1 MDSRVSIPAARSRRG
16 ILASLL
22 MALGLA
28 GQAAPA
34 SAEPPMWVIKDRD
47 STIYL
52 FGTVHLLDPNI
63 QWRTERV
70 QKAVDDARQ
79 LWVEVAIPPGG
90 EMQLAMSM
98 LQRAMSPGQPL
109 SGRLNEAERAQL
121 KKMLARSP
129 EGAAL
134 GMVVEMTRPWFA
146 TVMLGVMPLMSA
158 GYDAASGADT
168 VLTKIAREQGDE
180 IIGLETAEQQIEWIA
195 SGTDEEQLAALKTLL
210 AIPDAEF
217 DAMMQGM
224 DDGVRAWMRGDQKPL
239 EKVTEDWRTGKDEVT
254 SAGMSYELMIVQRN
268 ENWAQQIEKLLA
280 GEGVAFVAVGA
291 GHLVGRDSLQSK
303 LAARGIRATPY

>member
-1 MDSRVSIPAARSRRG
+1 
-16 ILASLL
+16 
-22 MALGLA
+22 
-28 GQAAPA
+28 
-34 SAEPPMWVIKDRD
+34 DRD

-98 LQRAMSPGQPL
+98 LQRAMAPGQPL

-134 GMVVEMTRPWFA
+134 GMVVEMTRP
-146 TVMLGVMPLMSA
+146 
-158 GYDAASGADT
+158 
-168 VLTKIAREQGDE
+168 
-180 IIGLETAEQQIEWIA
+180 
-195 SGTDEEQLAALKTLL
+195 
-210 AIPDAEF
+210 
-217 DAMMQGM
+217 
-224 DDGVRAWMRGDQKPL
+224 
-239 EKVTEDWRTGKDEVT
+239 
-254 SAGMSYELMIVQRN
+254 
-268 ENWAQQIEKLLA
+268 
-280 GEGVAFVAVGA
+280 
-291 GHLVGRDSLQSK
+291 
-303 LAARGIRATPY
+303 